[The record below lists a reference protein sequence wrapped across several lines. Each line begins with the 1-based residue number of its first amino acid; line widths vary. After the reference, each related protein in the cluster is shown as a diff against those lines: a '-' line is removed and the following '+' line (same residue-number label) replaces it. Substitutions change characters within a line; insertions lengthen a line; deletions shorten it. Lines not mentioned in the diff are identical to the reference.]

1 MLEWNEKTLDQKEEL
16 YSKYACHE
24 LNFFI
29 YKKDQEPESMKKK
42 RLAGALDVSEGKLK
56 ELEKSKQP
64 RRRESRTRQLAGND
78 EYFYKEFNGDGAFDE
93 LRSHQ
98 PVYS

>member
-1 MLEWNEKTLDQKEEL
+1 MLIEDILSAQFQQYDELSDVYGVYQGLGSDGGKFRFVLEWNEKTLDPKEEL

-29 YKKDQEPESMKKK
+29 YKKDQE
-42 RLAGALDVSEGKLK
+42 
-56 ELEKSKQP
+56 
-64 RRRESRTRQLAGND
+64 
-78 EYFYKEFNGDGAFDE
+78 GDGAFDE